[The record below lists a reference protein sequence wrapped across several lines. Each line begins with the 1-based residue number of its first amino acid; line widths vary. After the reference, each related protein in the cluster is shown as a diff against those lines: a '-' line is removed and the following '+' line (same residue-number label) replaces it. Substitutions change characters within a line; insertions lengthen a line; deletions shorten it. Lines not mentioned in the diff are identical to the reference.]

1 MTFLDLLKPAVPR
14 RTLFFVA
21 AGIWFLA
28 GAILLY
34 RGTQLLPGKTLLLA
48 VGLCGGLL
56 FFRLVFLRI
65 SNRHITRI
73 RVIPHAR
80 PCLFSFLDWRG
91 YGLMTLMITGGVLV
105 RTSGIL
111 PASVLGT
118 FFVGMGTPLVVS
130 SVRFA
135 AAGLFLTGDAS

>member
-14 RTLFFVA
+14 RALFFIA
-21 AGIWFLA
+21 AGLWLSG

-34 RGTQLLPGKTLLLA
+34 RGSQLLPGNMLLLA
-48 VGLCGGLL
+48 LGLCCGLL
-56 FFRLVFLRI
+56 FFRLIFLGI

-73 RVIPHAR
+73 RAIPHAR

-111 PASVLGT
+111 PASILGT
-118 FFVGMGTPLVVS
+118 FFVGMGTPLVIS

-135 AAGLFLTGDAS
+135 VAGFRAPR